1 MSEWLGISVNYKL
14 YAPEDDLQHPIDDKA
29 RDIALIEQNPV
40 DLGR

>member
-1 MSEWLGISVNYKL
+1 MSEWLGKSVNYKL
-14 YAPEDDLQHPIDDKA
+14 YAPEDDLQHSIDDKA